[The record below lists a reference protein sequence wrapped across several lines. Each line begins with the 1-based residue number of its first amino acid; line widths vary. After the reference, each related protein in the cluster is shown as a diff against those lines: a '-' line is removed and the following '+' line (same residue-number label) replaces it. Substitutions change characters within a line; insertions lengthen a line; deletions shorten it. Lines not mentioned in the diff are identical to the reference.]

1 MVAVAV
7 VIGKLS
13 SCRCCLCC
21 VEDMRRAFN

>member
-1 MVAVAV
+1 MKISMVAVAV

-21 VEDMRRAFN
+21 VEDM